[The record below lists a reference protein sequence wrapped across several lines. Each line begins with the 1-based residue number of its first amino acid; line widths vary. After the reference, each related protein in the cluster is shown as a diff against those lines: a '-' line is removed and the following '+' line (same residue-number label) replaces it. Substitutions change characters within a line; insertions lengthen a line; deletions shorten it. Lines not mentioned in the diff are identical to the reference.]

1 MEEPALI
8 SAWKWTE
15 GIDGTVGPRLS
26 HHLESLSWYRLQAT
40 GPASGTQTPSTHVC
54 PCQARNPQTYLSGG
68 NRESCTTELGEMP
81 KG

>member
-1 MEEPALI
+1 MIHLMDLAQGLASDNP
-8 SAWKWTE
+8 S
-15 GIDGTVGPRLS
+15 GNVGPRLS